1 MDQMADLYIRCM
13 DIQAVYQMQAGGTK
27 ENMTKES
34 GKNMIYGRQKAW
46 ASLSPNEMQHM
57 KGYSEYC
64 ATN

>member
-1 MDQMADLYIRCM
+1 M
-13 DIQAVYQMQAGGTK
+13 DIQAGYQIQAGGTK